1 MLKNTKNIRKKYE
14 EIERKLFYM
23 IPEKWDEVYLYAS
36 VIERLGSL
44 QTGELFFYYIPKGII
59 KRKPINVY
67 EIPAKFNIDED
78 EYMKL
83 VQILYRNI
91 KELREEFKKSNHK
104 VWSNLTIIIK
114 KSKFKIVYNYEN
126 LENSLYSNYEKHVIW
141 RYKYLKQGIECC
153 NKEER
158 RILHKYLDGPK
169 MINSDEV
176 YEEGVYIKNIK
187 NIVDYE
193 TAGYESI
200 QNVEYI
206 SSRDEKSARNQI
218 LDWEFGTEQISHHS
232 QSKK

>member
-14 EIERKLFYM
+14 EIQRKIFYM

-36 VIERLGSL
+36 VIERLGAL
-44 QTGELFFYYIPKGII
+44 QTGELFFYYVPRGLI

-67 EIPAKFNIDED
+67 EIPSKFNIDEE

-83 VQILYRNI
+83 AQILYKNI
-91 KELREEFKKSNHK
+91 KELREEFKKSGQK

-114 KSKFKIVYNYEN
+114 KSKFRVVYNYDD
-126 LENSLYSNYEKHVIW
+126 LQKSLYNNYEKHIIW

-153 NKEER
+153 NKEEKN
-158 RILHKYLDGPK
+158 ILLRYLNGAK
-169 MINSDEV
+169 QLSVEEV
-176 YEEGVYIKNIK
+176 YEEGVYIKDIK

-200 QNVEYI
+200 QNVEYV
-206 SSRDEKSARNQI
+206 SSKNEQSARNQI
-218 LDWEFGTEQISHHS
+218 LY
-232 QSKK
+232 KK

>member
-14 EIERKLFYM
+14 EIQRKIFYM

-44 QTGELFFYYIPKGII
+44 ETGELFFYYVPRGLL

-67 EIPAKFNIDED
+67 EIPKKFNIDED
-78 EYMKL
+78 EYLKL
-83 VQILYRNI
+83 VEILYKNI
-91 KELREEFKKSNHK
+91 KELREEFKNSKQK
-104 VWSNLTIIIK
+104 VWSNVTIIIR
-114 KSKFKIVYNYEN
+114 KSKFIIEYNYDN
-126 LENSLYSNYEKHVIW
+126 LQNGLYNNYEKHIIW
-141 RYKYLKQGIECC
+141 RYKYLNQGLEAC

-158 RILHKYLDGPK
+158 SILLKYLNGAK
-169 MINSDEV
+169 QISQDET

-206 SSRDEKSARNQI
+206 SSKNEKSTTNQI
-218 LDWEFGTEQISHHS
+218 LY
-232 QSKK
+232 KK